1 MTAGFHSVHAH
12 TYYHAK
18 FLLVLPHRNNNPSG
32 RIRCY
37 LIFLKDEIH
46 LTVMAYV
53 KLFRK
58 IIYTIIG
65 IKMNSFLL
73 TLHCHRRAK
82 ILNGQIFH
90 VFFQIMKC
98 YPLSITIPCD
108 SFDVCHRMRT
118 TFIRERFHKNDTIH
132 IPCPSLLPRH
142 PAGYISFLPV

>member
-37 LIFLKDEIH
+37 LIFLKDEIY

-58 IIYTIIG
+58 IIYTN
-65 IKMNSFLL
+65 KDES
-73 TLHCHRRAK
+73 
-82 ILNGQIFH
+82 
-90 VFFQIMKC
+90 
-98 YPLSITIPCD
+98 LSAHIALPPPCED
-108 SFDVCHRMRT
+108 SQW
-118 TFIRERFHKNDTIH
+118 
-132 IPCPSLLPRH
+132 
-142 PAGYISFLPV
+142 